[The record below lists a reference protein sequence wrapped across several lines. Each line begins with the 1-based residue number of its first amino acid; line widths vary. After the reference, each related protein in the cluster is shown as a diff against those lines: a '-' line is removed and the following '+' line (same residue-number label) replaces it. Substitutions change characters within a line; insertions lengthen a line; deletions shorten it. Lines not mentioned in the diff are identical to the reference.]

1 MTNAN
6 ILHKKFNRRS
16 DQIPPVRI
24 KNFNRKILAQL
35 FAELG
40 FKRGVEVGVADGQN
54 SLTLCQNI
62 PGLELWCVD
71 PWLKY
76 PENPR
81 AHDNQEEMYR
91 IARERLAPY
100 NVHFC
105 RGMSMTMANGF
116 EPESLDFV
124 YIDGHHGFDWVMQ
137 DLIEWGKRVRQ
148 DGIISGH
155 DYYRFRWA
163 GVVDAVDAY
172 TRAHQ
177 VNEWFIDDMRE
188 TSFFWVKNG

>member
-1 MTNAN
+1 
-6 ILHKKFNRRS
+6 
-16 DQIPPVRI
+16 
-24 KNFNRKILAQL
+24 
-35 FAELG
+35 
-40 FKRGVEVGVADGQN
+40 
-54 SLTLCQNI
+54 
-62 PGLELWCVD
+62 
-71 PWLKY
+71 
-76 PENPR
+76 
-81 AHDNQEEMYR
+81 
-91 IARERLAPY
+91 
-100 NVHFC
+100 
-105 RGMSMTMANGF
+105 
-116 EPESLDFV
+116 
-124 YIDGHHGFDWVMQ
+124 MQ